1 MGRAVGLAFKSSSR
15 VQDSLGPGHLAL
27 GGEGNLAETEKERK
41 QHREEK
47 QEWWWEIRSEENV
60 SGP

>member
-1 MGRAVGLAFKSSSR
+1 MGLASKSSSR

-27 GGEGNLAETEKERK
+27 GGEGNLAETEKEKK

-47 QEWWWEIRSEENV
+47 QECWWEIRSEENV
-60 SGP
+60 LGP